1 MGERNEIEKEGHIGM
16 PKNWI
21 GERNERE
28 KECQRV
34 REREKEKEKEK
45 IQTEEKKMKG
55 ENDVKRRKGK
65 L

>member
-1 MGERNEIEKEGHIGM
+1 M

-34 REREKEKEKEK
+34 RERRKKKK
-45 IQTEEKKMKG
+45 SRFIEKKKD
-55 ENDVKRRKGK
+55 ERRE
-65 L
+65 